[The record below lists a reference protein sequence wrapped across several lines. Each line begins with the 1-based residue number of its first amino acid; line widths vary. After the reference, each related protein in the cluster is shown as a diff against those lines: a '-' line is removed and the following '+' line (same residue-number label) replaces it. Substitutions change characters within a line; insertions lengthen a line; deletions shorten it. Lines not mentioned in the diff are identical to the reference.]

1 MHRKVAFYKVTTATG
16 ESYRPEK
23 TREKVWQPWA
33 EIFTQAS
40 ARKPDNLDVLQ
51 AGDLAFEVRR
61 CKLAMEIWQA
71 ITGHTAAYE
80 VELDGRAYTISA
92 ADFTRRDDAK
102 VAFRAAAAD

>member
-23 TREKVWQPWA
+23 TRE
-33 EIFTQAS
+33 
-40 ARKPDNLDVLQ
+40 
-51 AGDLAFEVRR
+51 LAIETRR
-61 CKLAMEIWQA
+61 CKLAVEIWQA
-71 ITGHTAAYE
+71 ITGHTATYE
-80 VELDGRAYTISA
+80 VELDGRAYTITA